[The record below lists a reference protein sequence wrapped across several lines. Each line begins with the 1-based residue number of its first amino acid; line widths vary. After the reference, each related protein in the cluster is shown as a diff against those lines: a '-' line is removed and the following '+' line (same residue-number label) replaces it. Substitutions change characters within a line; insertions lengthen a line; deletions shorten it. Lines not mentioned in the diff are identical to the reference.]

1 MSKVDLSGKN
11 IKELE
16 KLLGKAQKEV
26 LDLKMENSTQKLK
39 NPHVVTEKRKD
50 LARIKT
56 QIRAEEISK

>member
-50 LARIKT
+50 LARI

>member
-1 MSKVDLSGKN
+1 MKRVDLSGKN

-26 LDLKMENSTQKLK
+26 LDLKMENSMQKLK
-39 NPHVVTEKRKD
+39 NPHTLTEKRKE